1 SLRRWHCASGESL
14 THRMQAL
21 RASMRR
27 SLLGGR
33 SVLFPAAA
41 ILIITPQ
48 WAHWT
53 GRLFF
58 SFVRHEGEEEG
69 SLGRA
74 QERNGAGFIL
84 TK

>member
-1 SLRRWHCASGESL
+1 GESL

-41 ILIITPQ
+41 ILIITPH
-48 WAHWT
+48 WARWA

-69 SLGRA
+69 SLRRA
-74 QERNGAGFIL
+74 QEHEGAGFIL
-84 TK
+84 AK